1 MIFSERYYKNQISEK
16 TEANKE
22 LENKIRIVG
31 FFRLLVVLIALICG
45 YISYRNE
52 QSTLFII
59 NILTFIILFLVL
71 VFYHDKLYMEKKRN
85 NMFISINEE
94 GLKRINGEFKKFG
107 DNGSE
112 FLDEKHSYI
121 NDLDIFGDNS
131 LFQFM
136 NTTISNGGKLLLAR
150 VLKRDIKFNKH
161 EIVERQEAVQELSE
175 KVAWRQKVIA
185 EGRLQKSR
193 KIDLDRFVE
202 WGSGENSNSSSI
214 LREVIAGIF
223 VAVTWICIVL
233 AVIGILPVS
242 FILLMLTVNYAA
254 VKVIASPIADDIQFF
269 ESIKNNIEVYSS
281 ILTMIDD
288 EEFNCSLLKKYSKRL
303 KNNNLIC
310 RKEMKKLNS
319 IMAWLGDSSKNMA
332 YMLFNILFFSD
343 IFIMRNLE
351 KWREKNGTELK
362 SWMDVL
368 YEIDALCSIANIP
381 FEHDE
386 WSYPELCDGNSIE
399 CINVCHPLIGKNAV
413 KNSFALKNK
422 QKAALITGSNMSGKS
437 TFLRT
442 IGINLLLAYI
452 GAPVSAEKLTCG
464 IMDIYTCMRTKDNLE
479 ENISSFYA
487 EILRIKLLIEAC
499 RRGERVFF
507 LLDEIFKG
515 TNSKDRHIGA
525 TVLIKQLIQ
534 YGGTGLVSTHDL
546 ELCDLESET
555 ITNYNFS
562 EFYEHDK
569 IKFDYILRK
578 GKSMTQN
585 AIHLMK
591 LAGIQI

>member
-136 NTTISNGGKLLLAR
+136 NTTISNGGRLLLAR

-223 VAVTWICIVL
+223 VAVTWICSISCDRY
-233 AVIGILPVS
+233 ITS
-242 FILLMLTVNYAA
+242 FIY
-254 VKVIASPIADDIQFF
+254 F
-269 ESIKNNIEVYSS
+269 
-281 ILTMIDD
+281 
-288 EEFNCSLLKKYSKRL
+288 
-303 KNNNLIC
+303 
-310 RKEMKKLNS
+310 
-319 IMAWLGDSSKNMA
+319 
-332 YMLFNILFFSD
+332 
-343 IFIMRNLE
+343 
-351 KWREKNGTELK
+351 
-362 SWMDVL
+362 
-368 YEIDALCSIANIP
+368 IDAHSKLCSCK
-381 FEHDE
+381 
-386 WSYPELCDGNSIE
+386 S
-399 CINVCHPLIGKNAV
+399 
-413 KNSFALKNK
+413 NSF
-422 QKAALITGSNMSGKS
+422 SYS
-437 TFLRT
+437 R
-442 IGINLLLAYI
+442 
-452 GAPVSAEKLTCG
+452 
-464 IMDIYTCMRTKDNLE
+464 
-479 ENISSFYA
+479 
-487 EILRIKLLIEAC
+487 
-499 RRGERVFF
+499 
-507 LLDEIFKG
+507 
-515 TNSKDRHIGA
+515 
-525 TVLIKQLIQ
+525 
-534 YGGTGLVSTHDL
+534 
-546 ELCDLESET
+546 
-555 ITNYNFS
+555 
-562 EFYEHDK
+562 
-569 IKFDYILRK
+569 
-578 GKSMTQN
+578 
-585 AIHLMK
+585 
-591 LAGIQI
+591 